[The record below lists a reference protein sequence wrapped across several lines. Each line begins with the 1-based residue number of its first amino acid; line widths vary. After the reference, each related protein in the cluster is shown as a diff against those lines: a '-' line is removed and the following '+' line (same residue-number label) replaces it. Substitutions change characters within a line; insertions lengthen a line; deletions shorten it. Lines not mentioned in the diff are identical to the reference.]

1 MGYKSKDD
9 FYLEIEDDYKENRT
23 ESFIFKFIKKKKDL
37 QIEAGKLSP
46 KRNSRYMLLQS
57 LYKEYKK
64 SGKSGAE
71 LTGFLTDS
79 LRELSLDE
87 LKEIMPGHGD
97 KTTKKVLLV
106 DAGKK
111 IRSEFGSKKL
121 PENGAVIR
129 LVELLGSKYLDAD
142 IKNFFYEIGLNK
154 NKSGGRRKDE
164 GLDMLFGFLD
174 HKGERA
180 ENIEER
186 STALSAEQR
195 LEDESFIRECTEL
208 FDLLNDMEVKDV
220 NAIFVP
226 ILIDPDT
233 GLGIYIAGGDILEK
247 EKTEKGGNNCYYC
260 CIRFDYDTGFGE
272 IVTENEH
279 RLKMSYLIENE
290 GYRYDD
296 INEAIKEYHLLKNK
310 YMDYDGYT
318 GINEGFTKKIK
329 NKDVER
335 FLRFFVPRD
344 EFGDVM
350 EEREKALRRHRF
362 KRDAARNKK
371 EEMKRKRH

>member
-154 NKSGGRRKDE
+154 NKSGGRRKTKVLICCSDFWIIKASGQKILKKE
-164 GLDMLFGFLD
+164 V
-174 HKGERA
+174 
-180 ENIEER
+180 
-186 STALSAEQR
+186 QR
-195 LEDESFIRECTEL
+195 FR
-208 FDLLNDMEVKDV
+208 
-220 NAIFVP
+220 P
-226 ILIDPDT
+226 
-233 GLGIYIAGGDILEK
+233 
-247 EKTEKGGNNCYYC
+247 
-260 CIRFDYDTGFGE
+260 
-272 IVTENEH
+272 
-279 RLKMSYLIENE
+279 
-290 GYRYDD
+290 
-296 INEAIKEYHLLKNK
+296 
-310 YMDYDGYT
+310 
-318 GINEGFTKKIK
+318 
-329 NKDVER
+329 NKD
-335 FLRFFVPRD
+335 LRMNRSSESAPNCLICL
-344 EFGDVM
+344 M
-350 EEREKALRRHRF
+350 IWKL
-362 KRDAARNKK
+362 KT
-371 EEMKRKRH
+371 